1 MRRHSL
7 LVGGGAEQLRS
18 ELGPL
23 ERLSPL
29 GEVLDVGV
37 AHQTNLLPG
46 LDDLAEAAVTHR
58 AADEVLHVLEAVE
71 LLEDGRVAVGVAD
84 EVVRRGE
91 VVRLGGAP
99 KKRGRQRC

>member
-1 MRRHSL
+1 MHSL
-7 LVGGGAEQLRS
+7 LVGGGAEQLRR
-18 ELGPL
+18 ELRPL
-23 ERLSPL
+23 EGLGAL

-37 AHQTNLLPG
+37 AHETNLLPC
-46 LDDLAEAAVTHR
+46 LDDLAEATVAHR
-58 AADEVLHVLEAVE
+58 AADEVLHVLEAIE

-99 KKRGRQRC
+99 AK